1 MAQPQIIH
9 QLSRA
14 FFPLPKCLQQATY
27 LIAHLV
33 VYLIAWDI
41 GHGIAQGR
49 EHKLHKGR
57 CFSLCIGTTK
67 AFVIFDLP
75 ITDNGF
81 HRQIGKKRIPFAED
95 ERLPEASHTAVAI
108 RKWMDEF
115 EFVVKDTARN
125 QWMLVRLF
133 QPAKK
138 SCQVIMYQVSWWGH
152 MYDSVALKNAYTA
165 SAEPAW
171 PFHKIAHEYCVSR
184 EHIFQLV
191 GLPCIQS
198 FIGGHCAV
206 YFLNIAGRPNNR
218 LAVDNVR
225 HLFQTE
231 RIVLNGKRCMDGTNT
246 IFPP

>member
-67 AFVIFDLP
+67 AVVIFGLS
-75 ITDNGF
+75 IADNGF
-81 HRQIGKKRIPFAED
+81 HRQIGEEGIPFAED
-95 ERLPEASHTAVAI
+95 KCLPKTPHSTIPVLK
-108 RKWMDEF
+108 RMDEF

-138 SCQVIMYQVSWWGH
+138 FFQVVMYQVSGWGH

-165 SAEPAW
+165 SAVTTC
-171 PFHKIAHEYCVSR
+171 PFHKLAHEY
-184 EHIFQLV
+184 
-191 GLPCIQS
+191 
-198 FIGGHCAV
+198 
-206 YFLNIAGRPNNR
+206 
-218 LAVDNVR
+218 
-225 HLFQTE
+225 
-231 RIVLNGKRCMDGTNT
+231 
-246 IFPP
+246 